1 MSIESNVM
9 AKQKKVKVLT
19 DDQLNTSAV
28 NFIEYAASR
37 GCGLEEVI
45 IYPLT
50 SRPVYLLKKD
60 FLKQKKIPKSDLAK
74 QLLQLLDK
82 ESIVVKKTNHLPH
95 VKTTAVVIDIMAII
109 RKRTLVKLM

>member
-1 MSIESNVM
+1 MSIESTVM

-19 DDQLNTSAV
+19 DNQLNTSVV

-37 GCGLEEVI
+37 GWGLEEVI

-50 SRPVYLLKKD
+50 SRPVYLLEKD
-60 FLKQKKIPKSDLAK
+60 SLNQKKAPKSDLAK

-82 ESIVVKKTNHLPH
+82 ESIVVNNTNQIPH
-95 VKTTAVVIDIMAII
+95 VETTAE
-109 RKRTLVKLM
+109 L